1 MVSLGYG
8 AEMGGGGGG
17 VGERGSVLRGHTD
30 IPHSVYCLL
39 NSNAIVQTRYVFF

>member
-8 AEMGGGGGG
+8 AEMGGGGG